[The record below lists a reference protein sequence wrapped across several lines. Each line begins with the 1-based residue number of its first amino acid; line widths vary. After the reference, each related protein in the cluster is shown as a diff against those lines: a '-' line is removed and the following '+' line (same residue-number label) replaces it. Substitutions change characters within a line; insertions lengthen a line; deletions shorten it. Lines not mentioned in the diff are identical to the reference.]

1 MTTPLELVAFA
12 LVGFGLW
19 LGLMRT
25 EPGRRLRGRISRNA
39 SNASAAASGEPQ
51 PELGTTT
58 NEDHV
63 FLLARCGGDEA
74 ELLRRLETETRRN
87 PSLNEAELYR
97 KAIRSWFVE
106 KRGGTHG
113 AIAEDLD
120 ETWL

>member
-19 LGLMRT
+19 FGLMRT
-25 EPGRRLRGRISRNA
+25 EPGRRLRGKIASSA
-39 SNASAAASGEPQ
+39 SNASAAAGGEPR

-58 NEDHV
+58 SEDHA
-63 FLLARCGGDEA
+63 FLLERCRGDEA
-74 ELLRRLETETRRN
+74 ELLRRLEAETRRN

-97 KAIRSWFVE
+97 KAIRRWFVE

-113 AIAEDLD
+113 AIAEELD
-120 ETWL
+120 DTWL